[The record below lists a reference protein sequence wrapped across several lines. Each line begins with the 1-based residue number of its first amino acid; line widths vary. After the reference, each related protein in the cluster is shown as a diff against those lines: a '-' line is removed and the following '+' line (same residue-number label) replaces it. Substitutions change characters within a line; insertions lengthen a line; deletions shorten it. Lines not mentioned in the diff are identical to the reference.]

1 MIEQPSLPYY
11 PEGVPRELPLPPET
25 LLEMFSRSARRFS
38 RRPAVYFFGKTLSY
52 HECHSLVERFAC
64 SLAALGIRKG
74 DRVALCLP
82 NSPQAV
88 IAYFG
93 ILRAGGIVVAC
104 NPTYTEHE
112 LSHQLRDAGA
122 RAVVVLDLMY
132 EKLRH
137 LELELIIVTRIT
149 DFMTTIAKYIYRH
162 RNGRPPIEIPLSDT
176 TLFFH
181 DVLDNV
187 PPVAPEEL
195 PIVTPN
201 DIALLQYTGGTTGV
215 SKGAK
220 LLHRNLTANVRQ
232 LISWFSPAERVESFL
247 AALPLFHVFGM
258 TVTQNICLAVGGCM
272 VLVPDPRNMPVLLTL
287 LRKKKPTVITLVPAF
302 VRKLLDHCD
311 AKDFAAT
318 RFVICGGAAL
328 PYELLKRFKEKTG
341 HMIIEGYGLSEA
353 SPVTHC
359 NIPRGLSVKRSIGL
373 PISNTDAKI
382 VDETGQE
389 VPTGEIGEL
398 WVRGPQVM
406 QGYWN
411 NQEETANVLTPGG
424 WLSTGDLARIDQD
437 GFFYIVDRKKDMI
450 LSTSGLNVYPA
461 EIEQVLFLHPHV
473 CEAAVIGVQLVD
485 GNESIKAFVVLTVDS
500 VSADDLLA
508 HCRRYLAS
516 YKVPKKIEFR
526 TELPKTILG
535 KTLHRVLR
543 VEESTRL
550 STVLG
555 AAHERAAVRQ
565 AETSLDAGEI
575 GNMVSERQSGGK
587 SR

>member
-1 MIEQPSLPYY
+1 MSEQPWFLHY
-11 PEGVPRELPLPPET
+11 PEGVPHELSLCPET
-25 LLEMFSRSARRFS
+25 LLAMFSRSAQRFS
-38 RRPAVYFFGKTLSY
+38 HRPALYFFGKTLSY
-52 HECHSLVERFAC
+52 QECHSLVERFAGG
-64 SLAALGIRKG
+64 LAALGIRKG

-122 RAVVVLDLMY
+122 RAIVVLDLMY
-132 EKLRH
+132 QKIQH
-137 LELELIIVTRIT
+137 LDLELIVVTRIT
-149 DFMTTIAKYIYRH
+149 DFMMTIAKYIYQH
-162 RNGRPPIEIPLSDT
+162 RNGHPPLKIPARDT

-181 DVLDNV
+181 DILDGV
-187 PPVAPEEL
+187 TPVAPEAL
-195 PIVTPN
+195 PIVTPD
-201 DIALLQYTGGTTGV
+201 DIALLQYTGGITGV
-215 SKGAK
+215 SKGAE
-220 LLHRNLTANVRQ
+220 LRHCNLTANIRQ
-232 LISWFSPAERVESFL
+232 LISWFSPTERVESFL

-272 VLVPDPRNMPVLLTL
+272 LLVPDPRNMPVLLTL

-302 VRKLLDHCD
+302 VRKLLEHCD
-311 AKDFAAT
+311 AKDFTAA

-328 PYELLKRFKEKTG
+328 PYELLKKFKERTG
-341 HMIIEGYGLSEA
+341 HLIVEGYGLSEA

-373 PISNTDAKI
+373 PIANTEAKI

-389 VPTGEIGEL
+389 VSEGKSGEL

-411 NQEETANVLTPGG
+411 NPVETANVLKPGG
-424 WLSTGDLARIDQD
+424 WLATGDIARTDED

-450 LSTSGLNVYPA
+450 LSTSGFNVYPA
-461 EIEQVLFLHPHV
+461 EIEQVLLLYPHV
-473 CEAAVIGVQLVD
+473 REAAVIGVQLGD
-485 GNESIKAFVVLTVDS
+485 GSESIKAFVVLAVDS
-500 VSADDLLA
+500 VSADDLLI
-508 HCRRYLAS
+508 HCRRYLAP

-526 TELPKTILG
+526 TELPRSILG

-543 VEESTRL
+543 VEEEARL
-550 STVLG
+550 QFQRS
-555 AAHERAAVRQ
+555 
-565 AETSLDAGEI
+565 
-575 GNMVSERQSGGK
+575 
-587 SR
+587 

>member
-1 MIEQPSLPYY
+1 MLEQPWFLHY
-11 PEGVPRELPLPPET
+11 PEGVPHELPLRPAT
-25 LLEMFSRSARRFS
+25 LLEMFSRSAQRFS
-38 RRPAVYFFGKTLSY
+38 RRPALYFFGKTLSY
-52 HECHSLVERFAC
+52 QECHTLVERFAC
-64 SLAALGIRKG
+64 GLAALGIRKG

-122 RAVVVLDLMY
+122 RAIVVLDMMY
-132 EKLRH
+132 QKIQH
-137 LELELIIVTRIT
+137 LDLDLIIVTRIT
-149 DFMTTIAKYIYRH
+149 DFMTTIAKYIYQHRH
-162 RNGRPPIEIPLSDT
+162 GRPPLEIPARNG

-181 DVLDNV
+181 DILDSV
-187 PPVAPEEL
+187 PPVAPDEL
-195 PIVTPN
+195 PIVTPD
-201 DIALLQYTGGTTGV
+201 DIAVLQYTGGTTGV
-215 SKGAK
+215 SKGAE
-220 LLHRNLTANVRQ
+220 LRHRNLTANLQQ
-232 LISWFSPAERVESFL
+232 LISWFSPAERIESFL

-287 LRKKKPTVITLVPAF
+287 LRKKKPTVITLVPAL
-302 VRKLLDHCD
+302 VRKLLDHCE
-311 AKDFAAT
+311 AKDFAAA
-318 RFVICGGAAL
+318 RFFICGGSAL
-328 PYELLKRFKEKTG
+328 PYELLKKFKERTG
-341 HMIIEGYGLSEA
+341 HLIVEGYGLSEA

-373 PISNTDAKI
+373 PIANTEAKI
-382 VDETGQE
+382 VDEAGQE
-389 VPTGEIGEL
+389 VPVGEIGEL

-411 NQEETANVLTPGG
+411 NPVETANVLKPDG
-424 WLSTGDLARIDQD
+424 WLATGDIARSDQD

-450 LSTSGLNVYPA
+450 LSTSGFNVYPG
-461 EIEQVLFLHPHV
+461 EIEQVLVLHQHV
-473 CEAAVIGVQLVD
+473 SEAAVIGVQLRD
-485 GNESIKAFVVLTVDS
+485 GSESIKAFVVITADF

-516 YKVPKKIEFR
+516 YKVPKKVEFR
-526 TELPKTILG
+526 TELPRSILG

-543 VEESTRL
+543 VEEAARL
-550 STVLG
+550 DLQRS
-555 AAHERAAVRQ
+555 
-565 AETSLDAGEI
+565 
-575 GNMVSERQSGGK
+575 
-587 SR
+587 

>member
-1 MIEQPSLPYY
+1 MTEQPWFLYY
-11 PEGVPRELPLPPET
+11 PEGVPHELRLAPET
-25 LLEMFSRSARRFS
+25 LVEMFSRSAQRFA
-38 RRPAVYFFGKTLSY
+38 RRPALYFFGKTLSY
-52 HECHSLVERFAC
+52 QECHSLVERFAC
-64 SLAALGIRKG
+64 GLAALGIRKG

-112 LSHQLRDAGA
+112 LAHQLRDAGA
-122 RAVVVLDLMY
+122 RAIVVLDVMY
-132 EKLRH
+132 EKIRPLD
-137 LELELIIVTRIT
+137 LGLIIVTQIT
-149 DFMTTIAKYIYRH
+149 DFMTTIARYIYHH
-162 RNGRPPIEIPLSDT
+162 RNRQPTIEIPRSDT
-176 TLFFH
+176 TLYFH
-181 DVLDNV
+181 DVLDRV
-187 PPVAPEEL
+187 IPVAPAEL
-195 PIVTPN
+195 PIVTPD

-215 SKGAK
+215 SKGAE
-220 LLHRNLTANVRQ
+220 LRHHNLAANIRQ

-258 TVTQNICLAVGGCM
+258 TVTQNICLSVGGCM

-287 LRKKKPTVITLVPAF
+287 LRKKKPTVITLVPTL
-302 VRKLLDHCD
+302 VRKLLERCD
-311 AKDFAAT
+311 AQDFAAA

-328 PYELLKRFKEKTG
+328 PYELLKKFKERTG
-341 HMIIEGYGLSEA
+341 HVIIEGYGLSEA

-373 PISNTDAKI
+373 PIANTDAKI

-411 NQEETANVLTPGG
+411 NPEETANAVKPGG
-424 WLSTGDLARIDQD
+424 WLATGDLARVDQD

-450 LSTSGLNVYPA
+450 LSTSGFNVYPA
-461 EIEQVLFLHPHV
+461 EIEQVLFLHPYV
-473 CEAAVIGVQLVD
+473 CEAAVIGVQLGD
-485 GNESIKAFVVLTVDS
+485 GSESIKAFVVLTADS

-516 YKVPKKIEFR
+516 YKVPKRIEFR
-526 TELPKTILG
+526 AELPKTILG
-535 KTLHRVLR
+535 KTLHRMLR
-543 VEESTRL
+543 VEESRRL
-550 STVLG
+550 RLQRS
-555 AAHERAAVRQ
+555 
-565 AETSLDAGEI
+565 
-575 GNMVSERQSGGK
+575 
-587 SR
+587 